1 MTPGFHIVGSLIP
14 AFFKNSMQLEL
25 QIICQL
31 WLTLF
36 VESLLIN
43 FGEGD
48 IKIVGYNIYKAPV
61 ELPPIC
67 VFQHPEGVEERQ
79 KAKLVRLREKRDNEK
94 VNITLNALEDACKRD
109 KNVMRYTIECAKAC
123 CSEGEIFKI
132 FKKAFGMWRPPVFW

>member
-48 IKIVGYNIYKAPV
+48 IKIVEYRITSDCLLYGIIYI
-61 ELPPIC
+61 L
-67 VFQHPEGVEERQ
+67 
-79 KAKLVRLREKRDNEK
+79 LL
-94 VNITLNALEDACKRD
+94 
-109 KNVMRYTIECAKAC
+109 
-123 CSEGEIFKI
+123 
-132 FKKAFGMWRPPVFW
+132 FWI